1 MNQKKCH
8 VPLKPVP
15 LLSHDKLKGE
25 ASVDSKPNQESGTFL
40 KRRNGLARSATPKGL
55 EDHETR
61 LKGIIANFFV
71 GHPFTPCTPIFG
83 QWNPR

>member
-1 MNQKKCH
+1 MNRKKCH
-8 VPLKPVP
+8 GPLKPVP

-25 ASVDSKPNQESGTFL
+25 ASVDSKP
-40 KRRNGLARSATPKGL
+40 KRRNGLARSTTPKGL

-83 QWNPR
+83 QLNPR